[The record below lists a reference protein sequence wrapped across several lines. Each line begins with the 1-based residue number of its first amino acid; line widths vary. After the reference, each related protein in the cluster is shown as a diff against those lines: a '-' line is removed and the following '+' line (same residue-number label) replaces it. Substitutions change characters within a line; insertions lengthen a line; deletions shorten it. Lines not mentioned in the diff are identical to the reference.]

1 MLPSLGD
8 AAQTI
13 GACVLAF
20 NAWQS
25 WRNGRLARKAI
36 AATEEL
42 APVVRKVAIQ
52 TDGIN
57 QQLVK
62 VTGEQKY
69 AEGVKHGEKYAER
82 NGIKTGD

>member
-25 WRNGRLARKAI
+25 WRNGRIARKA
-36 AATEEL
+36 L
-42 APVVRKVAIQ
+42 AKVEVVAQQ
-52 TDGIN
+52 TDGLTK
-57 QQLVK
+57 QLVK
-62 VTGEQKY
+62 ITGEQKFD
-69 AEGVKHGEKYAER
+69 EGVKRGEQNAKE
-82 NGIKTGD
+82 T